1 MKTIHAPIALTGILL
16 LSVLYFSCPHPDRA
30 RPEAHNMIVRKM
42 DDVWRVVDAQ
52 DSSKFI
58 IRARRGDT
66 ISWTVQGSDASF
78 QFPHAALF
86 VDGIIQ
92 LTLDDGESV
101 TLTVS
106 PSARKGA
113 YPYAVF
119 IHRDNVYARG
129 QSPQEIII
137 K

>member
-1 MKTIHAPIALTGILL
+1 MKTIHAPIVLTVILL
-16 LSVLYFSCPHPDRA
+16 LSVLLFSCSHPDRSQ
-30 RPEAHNMIVRKM
+30 PDAHHMTVRM
-42 DDVWRVVDAQ
+42 LDDEWRVVDAQ

-66 ISWTVQGSDASF
+66 ISWTAQGSDASF

-129 QSPQEIII
+129 QSPPEIII

>member
-1 MKTIHAPIALTGILL
+1 MKTNRAPIALTVILL
-16 LSVLYFSCPHPDRA
+16 FSVLLFSCSHPDRA
-30 RPEAHNMIVRKM
+30 RPDAHHMTVRM
-42 DDVWRVVDAQ
+42 LDRVWRVVDAQ

-58 IRARRGDT
+58 IQARRGDT
-66 ISWTVQGSDASF
+66 ISWTTQGSDASF

-86 VDGIIQ
+86 VEGIIQ

-129 QSPQEIII
+129 QSPPEIII
-137 K
+137 R